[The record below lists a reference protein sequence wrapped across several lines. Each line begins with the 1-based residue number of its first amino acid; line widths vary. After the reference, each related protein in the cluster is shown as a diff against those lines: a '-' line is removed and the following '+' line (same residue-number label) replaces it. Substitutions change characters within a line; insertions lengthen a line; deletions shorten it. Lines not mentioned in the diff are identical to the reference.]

1 MKKNARSLF
10 HLCLLLLLGSSALL
24 AQETGNQA
32 VLLRSGIVML
42 PENASSFDQEGVI
55 SENEM
60 IGDFFVRMIQF
71 NQIPAADQHRA
82 LQQAGIQLLDYVPH
96 KTYIAALPASIQSAQ
111 LDALGVRSIVPVP
124 AHLKMADNLRDR
136 PFPDWAMRKGKVE
149 VMMKYYAF
157 ISHEEA
163 IANCRADG
171 IEVLR
176 QNGVNNFLR
185 VAIPEDRLE
194 EVSLL
199 PYVALLELVAEPG
212 QPDDVPGRG
221 LHRANAIDTEMPS
234 GRHYTGEEVKVL
246 VRDDGMVGPH
256 IDFHGRT
263 SQEVDEDEFVDHADG
278 VAGIFTGAGNLD
290 PRMRGMA
297 AGAFMYVIEYEE
309 TFLDNT
315 LSLHTD
321 SDVLVTNSS
330 YSNGCNTGYTA
341 NAATVDQQLYDNPN
355 FLHVFSAGNSN
366 GANCGYGAGNQWG
379 NITGGHK
386 QAKNA
391 IATANVYADA
401 ILVESSSRGPAYDGR
416 LKPDISANG
425 QDQMSTDPNNGYAP
439 FGGTSGAAPGIAGIT
454 AQLHEAYREYNPGQ
468 IAEAALL
475 KAILLNTANDLG
487 KFGPDFRFGWGHVN
501 ALRAAM
507 TIEDGRYFSGLI
519 DQGLVNDHTI
529 TIPDGVKEAKVMV
542 YWSDKEASE
551 LAAKALVANLDIE
564 ILDQNSAS
572 YLPWVLNST
581 PDTALLNTPA
591 TTGVDTLNNMEQV
604 YIANPA
610 AGDYSLRV
618 TGTEV
623 PFPGQKYWVVYEF
636 IFDEITVT
644 YPNGGEGLVPGETER
659 IHWDAAGTQGIFFVE
674 YSTDGGATWTVA
686 ATTGGGARMYLWT
699 VPATI
704 TSKAHVRVTRDGI
717 SGQNQA
723 PFSIVNV
730 PANLQIAQACPEYI
744 RLQWEAV
751 EGATAYDVF
760 LLGELYMDSVGTT
773 SDLFYDVPAID
784 FNPTLDHWLSVRA
797 VGDDGLRGR
806 RAVAIPF
813 SEGLL
818 NCALDNDLGLT
829 EIVSPKASIA
839 SCGAPEIAVV
849 VKVWNN
855 GMTEEAGAQ
864 VTYQIG
870 AEAPVTETI
879 TDPIAIGDT
888 IIYTFATPGALSGSG
903 NFELKTWVTAAGGQ
917 DQASFNDT
925 LSRSF
930 SAVVYPDA
938 GEDIGVTEDF
948 EGGIIPPEYWQIQ
961 NPDNNITW
969 EEREVTGAN
978 GLTTTAMRINNF
990 SYSANGQED
999 ALITLPFD
1007 LSEANE
1013 TTSLTFDLAYAV
1025 YDLNTYWDAMRIDLY
1040 TDCGQTFAGTVYY
1053 KEKDVLA
1060 TIPPQ
1065 GGPYLPSNANQW
1077 RKEIVNLSEFAGES
1091 VVLHFVN
1098 ITGYGNNL
1106 YIDNINISNVVA
1118 PTAGFLPSATEICQ
1132 FAFVD
1137 FQDASQ
1143 GDDLTYS
1150 WNFGPGAAPPTASG
1164 QGPHTVAYNTAGT
1177 KNVRLI
1183 VNNGIL
1189 SDTTFQVIE
1198 VAPVPVANFGFSA
1211 SNGTVTFNNNSQFGE
1226 TYSWIF
1232 GDGNASTEENPVHT
1246 YQESGSYTVVLTVTN
1261 DCGEKTISKLVTV
1274 VVSSVAEQIPDSAV
1288 RILPNPS
1295 DGQLEV
1301 WMEGLQTQSVQLRVL
1316 DVAGRQLWAGSYD
1329 YSGALRQPIDLSQ
1342 APKGVYS
1349 LMVQTDRHSKAFK
1362 IVLQ

>member
-1 MKKNARSLF
+1 MKKNARSLCY
-10 HLCLLLLLGSSALL
+10 LCLLLLLGPISLL
-24 AQETGNQA
+24 AQGANNQA

-42 PENASSFDQEGVI
+42 PANAPSFDQEGVI
-55 SENEM
+55 SKNETV
-60 IGDFFVRMIQF
+60 GDYFIRLIQF
-71 NQIPAADQHRA
+71 SQIPSADQHRM

-96 KTYIAALPASIQSAQ
+96 KAYIAAMPASIQSAQ
-111 LDALGVRSIVPVP
+111 LEALGIRSIVPVP

-136 PFPDWAMRKGKVE
+136 PFPDWALRKGKVE
-149 VMMKYYAF
+149 VMMKYYASV
-157 ISHEEA
+157 SHEEA
-163 IANCRADG
+163 IAFCRADG
-171 IEVLR
+171 IEVLK
-176 QNGVNNFLR
+176 QNGVNNFMR
-185 VAIPEDRLE
+185 VAIPEERLE
-194 EVSLL
+194 EVSRL

-221 LHRANAIDTEMPS
+221 LHRANAIDTDMPS

-246 VRDDGMVGPH
+246 VRDDGFVGPH
-256 IDFHGRT
+256 IDFHGRI
-263 SQEVDEDEFVDHADG
+263 SQDVSEDSGVHHADN
-278 VAGIFTGAGNLD
+278 VSGIFAGAGNLD

-297 AGAFMYVIEYEE
+297 AGSFLYVIDYEE

-321 SDVLVTNSS
+321 SEVLVTNSS

-341 NAATVDQQLYDNPN
+341 NAATVDQQLFDNPT

-366 GANCGYGAGNQWG
+366 NNNCDYGAGNQWG

-391 IATANVYADA
+391 IATANVFADA
-401 ILVESSSRGPAYDGR
+401 SLVNSSSRGPAYDGR
-416 LKPDISANG
+416 LKPDIAANG
-425 QDQMSTDPNNGYAP
+425 QDQMSTDPNNSYVS

-454 AQLHEAYREYNPGQ
+454 AQLHQAYREYNPGQ

-475 KAILLNTANDLG
+475 KAIMLNTANDLG
-487 KFGPDFRFGWGHVN
+487 NFGPDFRFGWGHVN

-519 DQGLVNDHTI
+519 DQGFVNDHTI
-529 TIPDGVKEAKVMV
+529 TIPDGVKEARIMV
-542 YWSDKEASE
+542 YWSDQEASE
-551 LAAKALVANLDIE
+551 LASKALVANLDIE

-572 YLPWVLNST
+572 YQPWVLDPT
-581 PDTALLNTPA
+581 PDPVLLNAPA

-636 IFDEITVT
+636 VFDEITVT

-659 IHWDAAGTQGIFFVE
+659 IHWDATGTQGNFFVE
-674 YSTDGGATWTVA
+674 YSTDGGGTWTVA
-686 ATTGGGARMYLWT
+686 TTTTGDARMVLWT

-730 PANLQIAQACPEYI
+730 PANLQVTQACPEYI
-744 RLQWEAV
+744 RLQWDAV

-773 SDLFYDVPAID
+773 GDLFYDVPTIN

-797 VGDDGLRGR
+797 VGDEGLRSR
-806 RAVAIPF
+806 RAIAIPY

-818 NCALDNDLGLT
+818 NCVLDTDLAIT
-829 EIVSPKASIA
+829 EVVSPNAA
-839 SCGAPEIAVV
+839 LTSCGSPEIPVV
-849 VKVWNN
+849 VKVWNSGQN
-855 GMTEEAGAQ
+855 EQSGAQ
-864 VTYQIG
+864 VTFQVG
-870 AEAPVTETI
+870 AETPVTETI
-879 TDPIAIGDT
+879 ANPIASGDT
-888 IIYTFATPGALSGSG
+888 LTYTFTAPATLSGSG
-903 NFELKTWVTAAGGQ
+903 NYDFKAWVKAAGP

-925 LSRSF
+925 LSRAV
-930 SAVVYPDA
+930 SAVVFPGA
-938 GEDIGVTEDF
+938 GEAIGVTEDF
-948 EGGIIPPEYWQIQ
+948 EGGVIPPEYWQIQ
-961 NPDNNITW
+961 NPDGDFTW

-978 GLTTTAMRINNF
+978 GLTTIAMRVANYD
-990 SYSANGQED
+990 YSANGQED

-1025 YDLNTYWDAMRIDLY
+1025 YNLTQYWDALRIDLY

-1065 GGPYLPSNANQW
+1065 TSSFTPNQANQW
-1077 RKEIVNLSEFAGES
+1077 RKEVVNLSEFAGES

-1106 YIDNINISNVVA
+1106 YVDNINISNVAA
-1118 PTAGFLPSATEICQ
+1118 PTAGFLPSATELCQ
-1132 FAFVD
+1132 FGFVD

-1143 GDDLTYS
+1143 GDNLTYS
-1150 WNFGPGAAPPTASG
+1150 WNFGSGAAPPAASG
-1164 QGPHTVAYNTAGT
+1164 PGPHTVAYNSAGT
-1177 KNVRLI
+1177 KTVRLI
-1183 VNNGIL
+1183 VNNGFL
-1189 SDTTFQVIE
+1189 PDTAFQTIE
-1198 VAPVPVANFGFSA
+1198 VAPAPVANFGFSTA
-1211 SNGTVTFNNNSQFGE
+1211 NGTVTFTNNSQFGE

-1232 GDGNASTEENPVHT
+1232 GDGNTSTEENPVHT
-1246 YQESGSYTVVLTVTN
+1246 YQESGSYTVVLTVAN
-1261 DCGEKTISKLVTV
+1261 DCGEKTSSKLVTV
-1274 VVSSVAEQIPDSAV
+1274 VVSSVGEQIPDSAV
-1288 RILPNPS
+1288 RIMPNPS
-1295 DGQLEV
+1295 AGQFEV

-1316 DVAGRQLWAGSYD
+1316 DVAGRQLWTGSYD
-1329 YSGALRQPIDLSQ
+1329 YNGGLRQPVDLSQ
-1342 APKGVYS
+1342 APKGVYW
-1349 LMVQTDRHSKAFK
+1349 LMVQTDKAVKAYK
-1362 IVLQ
+1362 IVIQ